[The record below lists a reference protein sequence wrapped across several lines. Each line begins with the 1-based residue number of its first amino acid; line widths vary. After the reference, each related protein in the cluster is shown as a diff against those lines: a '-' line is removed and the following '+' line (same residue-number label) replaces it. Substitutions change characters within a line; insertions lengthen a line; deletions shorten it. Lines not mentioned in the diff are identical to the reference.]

1 MEDKPKF
8 IRTIGLVTAIA
19 MATGQ
24 MIGAGIFVS
33 PKGVLQ
39 GTGSAGK
46 CACVC

>member
-1 MEDKPKF
+1 MDDKPKF

-19 MATGQ
+19 MTTGQ
-24 MIGAGIFVS
+24 IVGAGIFIS

-46 CACVC
+46 CVF